1 MRWPLVLTHDPS
13 SALPALR
20 LSVMRH
26 CLQTPIVGIGLGSCP
41 RSIDSKLDRVCVKCG
56 FQAPLEGWAEQ
67 GTVEKL
73 THEEQE
79 RRSAALLFSLGLGPK
94 PISEKR
100 KLPQRIREFWLGSPE
115 PVDPSEQYPLIK
127 IANEVD

>member
-1 MRWPLVLTHDPS
+1 MTRLARYQLYACPSCGTVYKHPLWGS
-13 SALPALR
+13 F
-20 LSVMRH
+20 SVH
-26 CLQTPIVGIGLGSCP
+26 FP
-41 RSIDSKLDRVCVKCG
+41 RTIASNLDRVCVKCG